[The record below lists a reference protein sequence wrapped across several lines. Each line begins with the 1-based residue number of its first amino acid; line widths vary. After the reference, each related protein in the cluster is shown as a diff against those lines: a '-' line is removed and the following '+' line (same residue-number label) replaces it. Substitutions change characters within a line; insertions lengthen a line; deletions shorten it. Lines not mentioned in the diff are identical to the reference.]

1 MRRPGPCLLPLH
13 PGAVLP
19 FDLGEFIYF
28 FGVCFFGVNSNHV
41 WHRTRRVEGRRCSE
55 LPTSSGNIHSG
66 AMSLCDLS
74 MSFNS
79 DLRMSEK
86 FRALKARESKGDPL
100 SERLP
105 KENSVF
111 MKEFHLTILKKK
123 RVD

>member
-1 MRRPGPCLLPLH
+1 
-13 PGAVLP
+13 
-19 FDLGEFIYF
+19 
-28 FGVCFFGVNSNHV
+28 
-41 WHRTRRVEGRRCSE
+41 
-55 LPTSSGNIHSG
+55 
-66 AMSLCDLS
+66 

-86 FRALKARESKGDPL
+86 FRALKARESKGDLL

-111 MKEFHLTILKKK
+111 MREFHLTILKKK